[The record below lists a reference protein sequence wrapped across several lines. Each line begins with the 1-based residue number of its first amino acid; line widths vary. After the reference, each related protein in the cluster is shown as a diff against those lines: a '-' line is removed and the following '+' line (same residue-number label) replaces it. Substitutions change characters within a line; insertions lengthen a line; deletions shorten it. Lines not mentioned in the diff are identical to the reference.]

1 MKWDIQAVG
10 FDATQGLQD
19 TVKEKV
25 GALHKYFEHIV
36 GAEVYLKLD
45 YNDKGDNKVAEIKL
59 NIPGNDLIA
68 SSRSDSFERSINESN
83 EKLKRQLRKLKTKMK
98 AHL

>member
-10 FDATQGLQD
+10 FDATQELQD
-19 TVKEKV
+19 TVQEKV
-25 GALHKYFEHIV
+25 SALTKYFEHIV

-68 SSRSDSFERSINESN
+68 SSRSDNFNHSINETL
-83 EKLKRQLRKLKTKMK
+83 EKLKRQISKLKTKM
-98 AHL
+98 ARH